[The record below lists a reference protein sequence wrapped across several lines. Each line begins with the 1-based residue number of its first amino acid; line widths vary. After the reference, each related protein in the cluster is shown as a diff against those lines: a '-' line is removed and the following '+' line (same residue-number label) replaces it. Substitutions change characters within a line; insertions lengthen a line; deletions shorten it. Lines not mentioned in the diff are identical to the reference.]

1 MISDFFIERP
11 IFANVIAIV
20 TIILGLVCLE
30 NLPVAQYPDI
40 VPPTIQ
46 VTTSYPGASASVVA
60 DTIGVPIEQ
69 AVNGVE
75 GCMYMTSTNG
85 SDGSYTLTVTFKVGT
100 DLNTSLSLVQNYVN
114 SALSQLPSSV
124 QAQGVNVKKVS
135 TNILNVVSLYSEA
148 DRFDETYLS
157 NYAIINL
164 QNPLARLPGVGQ
176 IKVVGAGKYS
186 MRVWM
191 DPKKLQSYQLT
202 VPDVTSAI
210 SQQNLQVV
218 AGKLGGPPAPADE
231 AFQFTVNALGR
242 LSDVEEFENIIVK
255 AQRGGSSQGG
265 NTSQGGTTTQP
276 GETAQIVRIKD
287 IARVELSQQ
296 VYANFAAVSGHK
308 ATQIVIYALPGA
320 NALDVAT
327 EVKDAMKDMSKRFP
341 EGLTY
346 AIRYDT
352 TVFVQEA
359 IHAVY
364 ETLMEAG
371 VLVLIVIAVFL
382 QNFRAML
389 VPATTVPVTIIGA
402 FAAMALLGFSVNL
415 MTLFALI
422 LSIGIVVDDAI
433 VIVENAAHYVE
444 RGFPPKEAASKAMKE
459 LTGPVIGIT
468 LVLTAVFL
476 PAAFLPGI
484 TGQLF
489 RQFALVIASTAII
502 SAINA
507 LTLKPA
513 QCAVYL
519 RRQTKPPNLFCRG
532 FNKVYG
538 VVEGGY
544 TAIVRWMVDRTHL
557 MVVVFFII
565 VGVAGWKFGQQP
577 VGFLPSED
585 QGYAI
590 VVVRLPDASSQYRVR
605 EVAKKLDTVLAKT
618 PGIADWVTIGGMSI
632 LDAANVPTMFSTF
645 TIYQSKDKRPKE
657 LTQEVIVGNLR
668 RALSTIQE
676 AGFAVMIPP
685 PIAGLGQAGGFQLML
700 EDRGSIG
707 LDEMQKVGFQTVR
720 AANGQQGLRGVT
732 TTFSARS
739 PQLYLDIDR
748 TKAESLGLQ
757 LSDVFGTLQSYLGSS
772 YVNLFNKFGQVF
784 QVYVQADAPYRLK
797 PEDIKNL
804 YVRNIQGQMVPL
816 GTLINVKSTA
826 SSELVTRYQLYPAV
840 PVFGGPAPGFSS
852 GEALDLMEQVAAN
865 TLPQGM
871 AYDWTATAY
880 QEKQVGNQAYFIY
893 LLSITLV
900 FLVLAAQYESWTSPA
915 AVIVVVP
922 MALVGVLLALMI
934 RNFDNNLYTQ
944 VGLVLMIAL
953 ASKNAILVVEF
964 ARELRAEG
972 MSIEDAAVEATRRR
986 FRPIVMTSFAFILGV
1001 VPLLGARGA
1010 GAASQQAIG
1019 TVVFG
1024 GMISSTLIAIPFIPV
1039 FYTVMQR
1046 FSERRKKVEAA
1057 PADAEVRGVSQ

>member
-1 MISDFFIERP
+1 MISDFFIEHP
-11 IFANVIAIV
+11 IFANVIAII
-20 TIILGLVCLE
+20 TIILGLVCLG
-30 NLPVAQYPDI
+30 NLPVAQYPEI

-46 VTTSYPGASASVVA
+46 VSTSYPGASASVVA

-69 AVNGVE
+69 SVNGVE
-75 GCMYMTSTNG
+75 GSMYMTSTSG

-100 DLNTSLSLVQNYVN
+100 DLNTSLSLVLNLVN
-114 SALSQLPSSV
+114 SALSQLPTSV
-124 QAQGVNVKKVS
+124 QAQGVTVKKVS
-135 TNILNVVSLYSEA
+135 PSILNVVSLYSED
-148 DRFDETYLS
+148 DRFSETYLS
-157 NYAIINL
+157 NYSIINL
-164 QNPLARLPGVGQ
+164 ENPLARLPGVGQ

-191 DPKKLQSYQLT
+191 DPKKLQAYQLT
-202 VPDVTSAI
+202 VPDVTNAI

-218 AGKLGGPPAPADE
+218 AGKLGAPPAPDDQN
-231 AFQFTVNALGR
+231 FQFTVNALGR
-242 LSDVEEFENIIVK
+242 LSEAEEFENIIIK
-255 AQRGGSSQGG
+255 APRGG
-265 NTSQGGTTTQP
+265 TTQGGTTTTQG
-276 GETAQIVRIKD
+276 GETAQIVRVKD
-287 IARVELSQQ
+287 VARVELSQQ
-296 VYANFAAVSGHK
+296 SYSYFARLSGHL
-308 ATQIVIYALPGA
+308 ASQTMIYALPGA
-320 NALDVAT
+320 NALDVAA
-327 EVKDAMKDMSKRFP
+327 EVRTAMKEMSKSFP
-341 EGLTY
+341 EGLKY
-346 AIRYDT
+346 DIMYDT
-352 TVFVQEA
+352 TIFVEEA

-364 ETLMEAG
+364 ETLIEAG
-371 VLVLIVIAVFL
+371 ILVLIVIAVFL

-402 FAAMALLGFSVNL
+402 FAAMSLLGFSVNL

-444 RGFPPKEAASKAMKE
+444 KGFPPKEAASKAMKE

-532 FNKVYG
+532 FNNVYG
-538 VVEGGY
+538 KVEGGY
-544 TAIVRWMVDRTHL
+544 TAIVRWMVGHTHL

-565 VGVAGWKFGQQP
+565 VGLAGWRFGQQP
-577 VGFLPSED
+577 TGFLPSED

-590 VVVRLPDASSQYRVR
+590 ILARLPDASSQQRVR
-605 EVAKKLDTVLAKT
+605 DVANKIDAVMAKC
-618 PGIADWVTIGGMSI
+618 PGLKGWVTIGGFSI
-632 LDAANVPTMFSTF
+632 LDAASVPTVSSTF
-645 TIYQSKDKRPKE
+645 ATYEDISKRPKE
-657 LTQEVIVGNLR
+657 LTQEVIVGNIR
-668 RALSTIQE
+668 RGLSTIEE

-685 PIAGLGQAGGFQLML
+685 PISGLGQAGGFQMML
-700 EDRGSIG
+700 EDRGGVG
-707 LDEMQKVGFQTVR
+707 LSEMQKVGMEVMR
-720 AANGQQGLRGVT
+720 AANGQKELRGLT
-732 TTFSARS
+732 STFSAKS

-757 LSDVFGTLQSYLGSS
+757 LSDVFGTLQAYLGST

-797 PEDIKNL
+797 PDDIKNL
-804 YVRNIQGQMVPL
+804 YVRNVQQQMVPL
-816 GTLINVKSTA
+816 GTLINVKSMV
-826 SSELVTRYQLYPAV
+826 SSELITRYQLFPAV
-840 PVFGGPAPGFSS
+840 PVFGGPAPGYST
-852 GEALDLMEQVAAN
+852 GEALALMEQVTAH

-871 AYDWTATAY
+871 SAEWTATAF
-880 QEKQVGNQAYFIY
+880 QEKQVGNQAYLIY

-934 RNFDNNLYTQ
+934 RDFDNNLYTQ

-964 ARELRAEG
+964 ARELRADG

-1024 GMISSTLIAIPFIPV
+1024 GMLSSTLVAIPFIPV

-1046 FSERRKKVEAA
+1046 FSERRKKVEPA
-1057 PADAEVRGVSQ
+1057 PADAEAQGASQ